1 MTICDVQ
8 YIRSQSFLVSYP
20 FKRINPSEYTG
31 EPKTLDMDVIYLL
44 SQI

>member
-1 MTICDVQ
+1 MAICDVQ
-8 YIRSQSFLVSYP
+8 YIRSQSVLVMYP
-20 FKRINPSEYTG
+20 FKRISPSVYTG